1 MGKTTHQPHDAA
13 IRARL
18 LNTLGIYKKLAPVR
32 TSNES
37 IRRKY
42 MMRGNVPPHYH
53 PYNMILHGSST
64 SSGGAH
70 PAVIGGKPV
79 IPRQEPL
86 KDQTPTSS
94 SSSSPSSSLPPRLF
108 WNPSSFSPT
117 FSSSSPSNSAPTTSP
132 PSSIGGDGS
141 GSGRVSIHFDS
152 NVSVVVIPSRHQ
164 YSNRI
169 KRCMWSNSSEIREN
183 AERNAMEFRAEGWDW
198 HSVLEDDD
206 MYRNASTGELVH
218 PVWVNQEG
226 FSLIEDEEEEE
237 DSESS
242 VLSLEW
248 DGPSAPTLTRSLS
261 RVTDGLNQM
270 TIVES
275 LNQMMI
281 DNNHNT

>member
-1 MGKTTHQPHDAA
+1 MGKTTHQPHDSA

-42 MMRGNVPPHYH
+42 MMRGNVPPHYQ
-53 PYNMILHGSST
+53 PYTTIHHGSST
-64 SSGGAH
+64 SSSSA
-70 PAVIGGKPV
+70 ANVIGGKPV
-79 IPRQEPL
+79 IPCQEPL
-86 KDQTPTSS
+86 KDQT

-108 WNPSSFSPT
+108 WNPSFFSPT
-117 FSSSSPSNSAPTTSP
+117 FSNSSPSTSAPTTSP

-141 GSGRVSIHFDS
+141 GSGRGSIQFDS

-242 VLSLEW
+242 ALSLEW